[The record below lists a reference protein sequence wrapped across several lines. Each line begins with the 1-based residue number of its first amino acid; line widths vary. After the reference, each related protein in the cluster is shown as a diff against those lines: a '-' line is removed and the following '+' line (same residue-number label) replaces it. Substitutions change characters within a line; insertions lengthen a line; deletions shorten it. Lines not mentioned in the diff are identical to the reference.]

1 MRLAYTGAPQ
11 APRSTRITKC
21 APGRT
26 DGLGVDLSA
35 HYSDLR
41 AIALSSYS
49 KRCSEAGVDVEDLIS
64 VAAERILRSN
74 RGSKPFDPARSSL
87 GRYLHLLLSS
97 RLSVMASL
105 VRQSESRRSRRA
117 IRLDDDDGEV
127 DELAR
132 VEAEPEVGDPLRLVE
147 ARLPSLTL
155 SARKVDADQSD
166 FPCAFLYGGWD
177 GPDIQD
183 QSWSGWRE
191 QAIRW
196 VCGECPQIKECASFW
211 AVNAIE
217 AQRRLDWARDQWIA
231 EIGA

>member
-1 MRLAYTGAPQ
+1 MRLAYSGARG
-11 APRSTRITKC
+11 APRSTRVTRP
-21 APGRT
+21 APGRD

-49 KRCSEAGVDVEDLIS
+49 KRCQDAAVDVEDLIS

-74 RGSKPFDPARSSL
+74 RGAKPFDPSKASL
-87 GRYLHLLLSS
+87 GRYLHLLLAS

-132 VEAEPEVGDPLRLVE
+132 VEAEPEVGDALRLVE
-147 ARLPSLTL
+147 ARLPDLTQA
-155 SARKVDADQSD
+155 ARKVDADVAD

-177 GPDIQD
+177 GPDVED

-196 VCGECPQIKECASFW
+196 VCGECPQIKECAAFW
-211 AVNAIE
+211 SVNAQE

>member
-1 MRLAYTGAPQ
+1 MKLAYTGARE
-11 APRSTRITKC
+11 APRSTRITKP
-21 APGRT
+21 APGRG

-41 AIALSSYS
+41 AIALSGYS
-49 KRCSEAGVDVEDLIS
+49 KRCVEAGVDVEDLIS

-74 RGSKPFDPARSSL
+74 RGNKPFDPSKASL
-87 GRYLHLLLSS
+87 ARYLHLLLSS
-97 RLSVMASL
+97 RLSVLATTT
-105 VRQSESRRSRRA
+105 RQAESRRSRRA
-117 IRLDDDDGEV
+117 PRLDDDGE
-127 DELAR
+127 ELD
-132 VEAEPEVGDPLRLVE
+132 VLTSIEAEPEVGDALRLVE
-147 ARLPSLTL
+147 ARLPSLTQE
-155 SARKVDADQSD
+155 ARKVDADVAD

-177 GPDIQD
+177 GPDVED

-196 VCGECPQIKECASFW
+196 VCGECPQIKECAAFW
-211 AVNAIE
+211 SVNAQE

>member
-1 MRLAYTGAPQ
+1 MKLAYSGARG
-11 APRSTRITKC
+11 APRSTRVTKP
-21 APGRT
+21 APNRV

-49 KRCSEAGVDVEDLIS
+49 KRSQDAGVDVEDLIS
-64 VAAERILRSN
+64 VCAERILRSN
-74 RGSKPFDPARSSL
+74 RGKAPFDPTRSSL

-97 RLSVMASL
+97 RLSVLASL
-105 VRQSESRRSRRA
+105 TRQAESRRSRRA
-117 IRLDDDDGEV
+117 PRLDDDGDEV
-127 DELAR
+127 DVLDH
-132 VEAEPEVGDPLRLVE
+132 VEAEPEVGDALRLVE
-147 ARLPSLTL
+147 ARLPSLTQA
-155 SARKVDADQSD
+155 ARKVDADRCD

-196 VCGECPQIKECASFW
+196 VCGECPRLQECAAFW
-211 AVNAIE
+211 SVSAAE
-217 AQRRLDWARDQWIA
+217 AASRLDWARDQWIA

>member
-1 MRLAYTGAPQ
+1 MRLAYSGAPR
-11 APRSTRITKC
+11 APRSTRVTKS
-21 APGRT
+21 APGRD

-49 KRCSEAGVDVEDLIS
+49 KRASEAGVDVEDLIS
-64 VAAERILRSN
+64 VCAERILRSN
-74 RGSKPFDPARSSL
+74 RGKAPFDPARSSL

-97 RLSVMASL
+97 RLSVLAAL
-105 VRQSESRRSRRA
+105 TRQADQRRA
-117 IRLDDDDGEV
+117 RRAPRLDDDGEDYDV
-127 DELAR
+127 LDH
-132 VEAEPEVGDPLRLVE
+132 VEAEPEVGDPIKLVE
-147 ARLPSLTL
+147 ARLPSLTQE
-155 SARKVDADQSD
+155 ARKVDAHECD

-177 GPDIQD
+177 GPDISD

-196 VCGECPQIKECASFW
+196 VCGECPRLQEAAAFWSVSAAEAAS
-211 AVNAIE
+211 
-217 AQRRLDWARDQWIA
+217 RLDWARDQWIA